1 MTEPGPERPAL
12 VVIANPHPELQTWQE
27 HLLELPELCPHTH
40 NPGPGS
46 TLGIVY
52 TAGPW
57 FLELYALEA
66 YLTGFVAHPV
76 VRDNELL
83 AQTVALEA
91 AAVLG
96 VPVEV
101 SLDLKIVGLK
111 QRQHVRVRAESAR

>member
-1 MTEPGPERPAL
+1 MTDERPRLA
-12 VVIANPHPELQTWQE
+12 VIANPNLGLHTWQE
-27 HLLELPELCPHTH
+27 HLLELPELCPHTR

-91 AAVLG
+91 AAVLS

-111 QRQHVRVRAESAR
+111 QRQCVRVRAEPA